1 MKAYLEEVG
10 ERLKAYLEELG
21 ERLRDKVRAVTPFAS
36 GYKPELDSS
45 DLLGN
50 IEATKYQKLIGV
62 LKWAVEIGRI
72 DILIEV
78 SLLSQHL
85 AAPCQGH
92 LGQVFHIFAYLKHN
106 SHLCIK
112 FDSRRLDIEN
122 SAFREG
128 EWSDFYPDVDPLVAA
143 HRAR

>member
-45 DLLGN
+45 DLLGSQ
-50 IEATKYQKLIGV
+50 EATKYQELPRVIRWV
-62 LKWAVEIGRI
+62 VEIGRI
-72 DILIEV
+72 GILTEV

-85 AAPCQGH
+85 AAP
-92 LGQVFHIFAYLKHN
+92 
-106 SHLCIK
+106 
-112 FDSRRLDIEN
+112 R
-122 SAFREG
+122 
-128 EWSDFYPDVDPLVAA
+128 
-143 HRAR
+143 